1 VLFWVIVVAVIVAVL
16 GLLWLLAGRE
26 DPALVGRRDKH
37 QRAVI
42 DAGAGDKKPPFISI

>member
-1 VLFWVIVVAVIVAVL
+1 
-16 GLLWLLAGRE
+16 
-26 DPALVGRRDKH
+26 VGRRDKH